1 VVRRGKTW
9 LLGELVQS
17 AVDGVCVLTHAV
29 SSEEIIEQ
37 VWPVLS
43 ALLTRHR
50 GSPSVLGAAMRPP
63 TAPNNNTDVMA

>member
-1 VVRRGKTW
+1 MVRRGKTW

-37 VWPVLS
+37 VWSGLC
-43 ALLTRHR
+43 R
-50 GSPSVLGAAMRPP
+50 RPC
-63 TAPNNNTDVMA
+63 